1 MEAQQPERHVKL
13 VRTVVFTWKG
23 GHAKEA
29 TMHHTCHHVYY
40 AQSPP
45 LTCAQFEF
53 QFQEPC
59 SPVTYVRYD
68 NEDEDG
74 GVEGEEQQH
83 QENDDGDEDGGVE
96 QEEEQHQENDNED
109 EDGGVEEEEEQ
120 HQENEDGDGDG
131 GVGEAS
137 VEHPEVPDNTLPA
150 ALQPYSTKI
159 PPEDPN
165 ASTRDAT
172 FIEYATER
180 GLTQL
185 VIPVAPS

>member
-29 TMHHTCHHVYY
+29 TMHHTCHHVY
-40 AQSPP
+40 AKSSP

-53 QFQEPC
+53 QFQESC

-68 NEDEDG
+68 NEDEG
-74 GVEGEEQQH
+74 
-83 QENDDGDEDGGVE
+83 
-96 QEEEQHQENDNED
+96 
-109 EDGGVEEEEEQ
+109 GGVEEEEEQ